1 MLTTAPP
8 LVFVVEDQLLVQMSL
23 EEGLQEAGYDVIVAA
38 NGADA
43 TGTIAAMGDRI
54 SGLVTNVH
62 LGGEANGWDVARQ
75 SRDLGCT
82 FPVIYTTSGR
92 VSDGD
97 SEAVPNSLVVPRPY
111 CIEHIVA
118 GLSALLGRDE
128 EPLFG
133 AFPN

>member
-1 MLTTAPP
+1 MMTNAPP

-38 NGADA
+38 NRADA

-54 SGLVTNVH
+54 SGLITNVH
-62 LGGEANGWDVARQ
+62 LGGEANGWDVARR

-82 FPVIYTTSGR
+82 FPVIYTTAGR

-97 SEAVPNSLVVPRPY
+97 SEAVSNSLVVPRPFW
-111 CIEHIVA
+111 IEQIVT
-118 GLSALLGRDE
+118 GLSVLLVRVKEPVFPALPG
-128 EPLFG
+128 
-133 AFPN
+133 